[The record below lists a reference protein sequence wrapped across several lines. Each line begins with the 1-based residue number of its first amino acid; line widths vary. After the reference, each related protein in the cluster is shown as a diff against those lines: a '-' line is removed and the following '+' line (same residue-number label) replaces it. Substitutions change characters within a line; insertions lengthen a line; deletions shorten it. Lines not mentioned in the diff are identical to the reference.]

1 MIIPNPELRFFEDT
15 SNTWT
20 PPYPM
25 HFFWRLS
32 DIRIA
37 IKKSWCDWLRRD
49 KARQAGWWAP
59 KASSDGTK
67 TPSNAMS
74 SHFHQYHQMTSS
86 LSWKGQNSWHLYW
99 QRRNTETLSSNLF
112 STESARREKQH
123 IFQRKILSQGMEMN
137 AVRWR
142 WTDFATDFPRF
153 AQNLPQPR
161 SYWQVQTQSRCL
173 NASIGK
179 IIFPLGVG

>member
-1 MIIPNPELRFFEDT
+1 
-15 SNTWT
+15 
-20 PPYPM
+20 M

-49 KARQAGWWAP
+49 KARQAGGRPLKPRLTAP
-59 KASSDGTK
+59 RHSPKQCPRTFIDIITRGL
-67 TPSNAMS
+67 
-74 SHFHQYHQMTSS
+74 QMTSS

-112 STESARREKQH
+112 LTEGARREKQH
-123 IFQRKILSQGMEMN
+123 IIQRKILSQGMEMN